1 MEPDLITFKTFNDLV
16 LANVLTELLGQH
28 DIPFQVEETSASFNP
43 AFISNELTKVY
54 EVKIKGE
61 DFTHVN
67 QLLKEQETDDINQV
81 EKDYY
86 LFDFTDGELLDVLAK
101 ADEWSPFDYQLARK
115 ILTERGVEINDKKLA
130 DLTKSRIEEL
140 KKPEPA
146 QNSWVIIGYIFAL
159 AGGVIGLFVGWHLST
174 YKKTLPNGEMVYGYN
189 EKDRKHG
196 KWIFYLSIFVFVIA
210 IIFKISPAFTA
221 SGY

>member
-1 MEPDLITFKTFNDLV
+1 MEPDLITFKTFNDLG
-16 LANVLTELLGQH
+16 LANVLTELLDQH
-28 DIPFQVEETSASFNP
+28 DIPHHMEENSASFNP

-61 DFTHVN
+61 DFTRVN
-67 QLLKEQETDDINQV
+67 ELLKEQETDDINQV

-86 LFDFTDGELLDVLAK
+86 LFDFTNEELLDILAK
-101 ADEWSPFDYQLARK
+101 ADEWSPFDYQLAHK
-115 ILTERGVEINDKKLA
+115 ILTERGVEISDKTLA

-159 AGGVIGLFVGWHLST
+159 AGGVIGLLWAGT
-174 YKKTLPNGEMVYGYN
+174 YQPIKKRCLMAKWFTDIMKRTENMGNGY
-189 EKDRKHG
+189 
-196 KWIFYLSIFVFVIA
+196 FTYLLWFLR
-210 IIFKISPAFTA
+210 SPLFTK
-221 SGY
+221 